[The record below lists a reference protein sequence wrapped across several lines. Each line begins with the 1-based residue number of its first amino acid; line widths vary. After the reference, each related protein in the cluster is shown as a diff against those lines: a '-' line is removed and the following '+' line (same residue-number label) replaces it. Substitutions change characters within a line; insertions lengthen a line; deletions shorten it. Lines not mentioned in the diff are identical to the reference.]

1 MYVVI
6 VYEIMEK
13 KDLYDIKQYTEKE
26 LYEILDLTNPSDRE
40 LEAKILMMI
49 HKYENSTA
57 KSGRK
62 LADFFDSMYNHFF
75 ENSDSEE
82 EEEEFGNIQ
91 ESLITLEE
99 AKKKYQT
106 TEDVDAS
113 LNEIKSENIT
123 TTIKTGEIAKVDE
136 SSKKDDTEVIY
147 TTELPYTKGVLN
159 PILKQTTKR
168 IVSIDSQ
175 YRSTKNL
182 LSTDFTFNLS
192 EPLKDVVS
200 LKLYS
205 LQIPFTWYTIGKSF
219 GSNFFIFKGK
229 TAGID
234 NENHDIKIEIGTG
247 NYKPQELIDTVN
259 TAIQTKNQSVDVD
272 LTNVSLDYNS
282 NSSLST
288 FNIDLKKEFN
298 ESSYY
303 LQFDNWGSPFDS
315 SVNRAT
321 TIPSYLGF
329 GSRTNHINVLKSPYY
344 YKLEDVNNSTIDDNA
359 TFTINSGN
367 NFLTV
372 YQYYGTFPYDSGLSL
387 VDVSL
392 NIKFSLADG
401 TYTRTQLTSNLN
413 TVLQNNVKLLDSSI
427 QRLNLD
433 ESNNLFITPLV
444 SQNHLKIK
452 FSRNYA
458 NPNIDS
464 RTAVVFPDDTTIWY
478 GSESCFRFDTSI
490 NELNTIF
497 SDISAVP
504 QSDKYVIG
512 SSGDLS
518 SNLPRV
524 ILTSDASGFETPVND
539 LGFNIRSSDSDG
551 YTISEYI
558 NEINRSVREADASY
572 NLLDPSFGRIFNS
585 PSESYT
591 FDPDLGENPSGT
603 FAYLKDNKFHFYLDV
618 NKTFD
623 DRMYVMDIT
632 NSDVFTEG
640 VLELYNSNG
649 ERQSGD
655 NIDLTEIYDSS
666 GVSGQV
672 INVSNTNA
680 LICFI
685 KPKTGNVNPLGNEND
700 QPLEIRLGN
709 SNSLISNITLLAN
722 NVVSAFNN
730 FVDPL
735 NQENVFKGTSVVG
748 DIGTNTSGTTINTF
762 KIKVNVGKKL
772 IGTNYNLRFND
783 RDGTTTTT
791 NTWKSSLSVDSIF
804 TDQTF
809 DLSLSRPTSSISN
822 SNGIKVAE
830 VFSNGDVLIK
840 ASAPIAESNTLTIS
854 SGINDTITY
863 VAYEEGVASAG
874 NENNFT
880 ITVPAGVYSPSFLVS
895 TINTSL
901 KNMTGLVDV
910 SSSLYSFVDKKL
922 DNGSTISNI
931 VSISNVIKRKYNAS
945 DYNLVFFDTISFAQ
959 CFFGATSVQN
969 TTWDT
974 TVGWILGFRN
984 FTSYDLSAFYNSS
997 SLSSIIPG
1005 DTGISTSLFNYFLL
1019 CLDDFNQSRLN
1030 DGLVTVTDTDESVP
1044 LPSYASRGDFLCD
1057 PVTNQKVYNNT
1068 TGLTEKQ
1075 VYAVNEIAN
1084 KNLNTTAVGS
1094 SVSTKSYGK
1103 GPYASD
1109 VFGIIPIKTNGLIA
1123 GAPLIE
1129 FGGSLQNQER
1139 SYFGPVNISRMS
1151 VKLLTDRGNA
1161 VDLNN
1166 ANWSFSLICEQLNN
1180 LNPNN

>member
-1 MYVVI
+1 
-6 VYEIMEK
+6 MEK
-13 KDLYDIKQYTEKE
+13 KDLYDIKQYTESE
-26 LYEILDLTNPSDRE
+26 LYEILDLTNPTDRE

-57 KSGRK
+57 RSSKK
-62 LADFFDSMYNHFF
+62 LVDFFNSMYDHFF
-75 ENSDSEE
+75 ETSDSEE
-82 EEEEFGNIQ
+82 EEEEETDNIQ
-91 ESLITLEE
+91 EGLITLEE
-99 AKKKYQT
+99 AKQIYQT

-113 LNEIKSENIT
+113 LNEIKAENVT
-123 TTIKTGEIAKVDE
+123 TSTKTGEIAKIDE

-147 TTELPYTKGVLN
+147 TTELPYSKGILN

-259 TAIQTKNQSVDVD
+259 TAIQTKNPTVDTD
-272 LTNVSLDYNS
+272 LTNVSLNYNS

-288 FNIDLKKEFN
+288 FTIDLKKEFN

-303 LQFDNWGSPFDS
+303 LQFDNWSSPFDTS
-315 SVNRAT
+315 INRAT
-321 TIPSYLGF
+321 TIPAYLGF
-329 GSRTNHINVLKSPYY
+329 GSQVNQINVLKSPYY
-344 YKLEDVNNSTIDDNA
+344 YKLEDINNSTVDDNA
-359 TFTINSGN
+359 TFTINSSN

-372 YQYYGTFPYDSGLSL
+372 FQYYGNFPYNSAQSI

-401 TYTRTQLTSNLN
+401 TYTRTQLTTDLN
-413 TVLQNNVKLLDSSI
+413 TQLQNNGNLLDSSI
-427 QRLNLD
+427 ERINLD

-452 FSRNYA
+452 FSRTYA
-458 NPNIDS
+458 NPNIES
-464 RTAVVFPDDTTIWY
+464 RTTVVFPDDTTIWY

-490 NELNTIF
+490 NELNTVF

-504 QSDKYVIG
+504 QNDKYVIG
-512 SSGDLS
+512 TVGDLS
-518 SNLPRV
+518 SNLPR
-524 ILTSDASGFETPVND
+524 LTLTCDASGFETSVND
-539 LGFNIRSSDSDG
+539 LGFNIRSSDTDG
-551 YTISEYI
+551 YTITEYVD
-558 NEINRSVREADASY
+558 EINRSIREADASY
-572 NLLDPSFGRIFNS
+572 NLSDPSFGRIFNS
-585 PSESYT
+585 PDENYT
-591 FDPDLGENPSGT
+591 FNPELDENPSGT
-603 FAYLKDNKFHFYLDV
+603 FAYLNDNKFHFYLDV

-632 NSDVFTEG
+632 NSDIFTEG

-655 NIDLTEIYDSS
+655 NIDLTQIYDSS

-672 INVSNTNA
+672 INVNNTDA

-685 KPKTGNVNPLGNEND
+685 KPITGQTNPLGNEND
-700 QPLEIRLGN
+700 QNLEIRLGN
-709 SNSLISNITLLAN
+709 SSSLISNITLLAN
-722 NVVSAFNN
+722 NVATAFNT
-730 FVDPL
+730 FIDGL
-735 NQENVFKGTSVVG
+735 NQENIFKGTSVVG
-748 DIGTNTSGTTINTF
+748 DIATNASGTTINTF
-762 KIKVNVGKKL
+762 KIKVKVEKKL
-772 IGTNYNLRFND
+772 IATNYNLRFND
-783 RDGTTTTT
+783 NDNTTT
-791 NTWKSSLSVDSIF
+791 NTWKSSLSVDSLF
-804 TDQTF
+804 TDQVF
-809 DLSLSRPTSSISN
+809 DLSLSRPTNSINN
-822 SNGIKVAE
+822 SEGTKVAE
-830 VFSNGDVLIK
+830 VFSNGDVLIQ
-840 ASAPIAESNTLTIS
+840 ANAPIAESNTLTIS

-863 VAYEEGVASAG
+863 VAYEEGVVSAG

-880 ITVPAGVYSPSFLVS
+880 ITVPAGVYSTSFLIS
-895 TINTSL
+895 TINSSL
-901 KNMTGLVDV
+901 KNMTGVVDV
-910 SSSLYSFVDKKL
+910 SNTLFSLVDKKK
-922 DNGSTISNI
+922 DNGETISNI

-984 FTSYDLSAFYNSS
+984 FTSYDLTAFYNSS
-997 SLSSIIPG
+997 SLSSTIPG

-1109 VFGIIPIKTNGLIA
+1109 VFGIIPIKTSGLIA